1 MSRRKV
7 TENESSGSMKPRKTI
22 AKSNLFQSSRKYAH
36 GSGQS
41 AVILTTH
48 SNVKIARM
56 RCSIARRVA
65 PSPTFS
71 TASTSSAPT
80 TRIAQS
86 TVDWNL
92 GCSATQRA

>member
-1 MSRRKV
+1 MTERSAGNEWSSRTTRSSLMSRRKV

-48 SNVKIARM
+48 SNVKSARM
-56 RCSIARRVA
+56 ILSIARA
-65 PSPTFS
+65 
-71 TASTSSAPT
+71 AG
-80 TRIAQS
+80 
-86 TVDWNL
+86 WW
-92 GCSATQRA
+92 